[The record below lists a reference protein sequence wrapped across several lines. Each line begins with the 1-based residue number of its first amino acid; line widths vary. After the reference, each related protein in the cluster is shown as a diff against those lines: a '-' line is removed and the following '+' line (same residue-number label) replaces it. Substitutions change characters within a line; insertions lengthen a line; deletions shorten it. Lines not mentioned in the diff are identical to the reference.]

1 VRIVVADDS
10 VLLREG
16 LVRILTDE
24 GLEVVAVAGD
34 EDSALAAVVET
45 GPDLLVLDVRMP
57 PTYTDEGVR
66 VARRVRELHPGT
78 AVLLLSQ
85 HIHVG
90 GALELFE
97 NERGGLGY
105 LLKDR
110 VIDID
115 GFLDAVRRVAS
126 GGSVIDPVVVQALV
140 TRQDP
145 ALPLDVLTPRERDV
159 LALMAEGLSNAAV
172 ATRLVVSLR
181 TVETHVNNVFL
192 KLALPPTTEEHRRV
206 RAVVA
211 YLAHGVSGGT

>member
-1 VRIVVADDS
+1 MRIVVADDS

-24 GLEVVAVAGD
+24 GFEIVAVASD
-34 EDSALAAVVET
+34 EESALAAVAGT
-45 GPDLLVLDVRMP
+45 RPDLLVLDVRMP
-57 PTYTDEGVR
+57 PTFSDEGVR
-66 VARRVRELHPGT
+66 VARRVRELHPTT

-115 GFLDAVRRVAS
+115 GFLDAVRRVAG

-140 TRQDP
+140 TRRDP
-145 ALPLDVLTPRERDV
+145 SAPLDGLTARERDV

-181 TVETHVNNVFL
+181 TVETHVNSVFL
-192 KLALPPTTEEHRRV
+192 KLDLPPTTEEHRRV

-211 YLAHGVSGGT
+211 YLAHGV